1 MDAAKRVQTQ
11 TLRPILALAETRNDG
26 GQSSQQIQ
34 SGMYG
39 EPIAER
45 TLHPQTL
52 NVEDIL
58 CELILLYFFT

>member
-1 MDAAKRVQTQ
+1 MTA
-11 TLRPILALAETRNDG
+11 
-26 GQSSQQIQ
+26 GQSSQQTQ

-45 TLHPQTL
+45 TSRPQTL